1 MSDLRKYGDK
11 VWDRFFDQLLTPVT
25 STTPMEEVDAELAL
39 MEIDV
44 APAVSKVRKAV
55 ESARARA
62 RLASAKAERPRA
74 LDRLRQLVTAAPDA
88 LRDSLHAM
96 IEQRFAG
103 TAQAA
108 YFRKLEG
115 AASEEDLR
123 SLLEDL
129 ERLEAFSGEDDEA
142 PRQ

>member
-11 VWDRFFDQLLTPVT
+11 VWDRFFQHVLPPVT
-25 STTPMEEVDAELAL
+25 SATPMAEVDAELAL
-39 MEIDV
+39 LGVDM
-44 APAVSKVRKAV
+44 APAMSKVRKAV
-55 ESARARA
+55 DASRARA
-62 RLASAKAERPRA
+62 RLASANAERPRA
-74 LDRLRQLVTAAPDA
+74 LEKLLKLVTAAPDA
-88 LRDSLHAM
+88 LRESLRGL
-96 IEQRFAG
+96 IEQRFVG

-129 ERLEAFSGEDDEA
+129 ERLATLSEEGDEE
-142 PRQ
+142 PKQ